1 MDALGEPPAL
11 ADVVAAV
18 ARLYPPSLTEGWDAV
33 GLVCGTPERDVR
45 RILIAVDPV
54 SLVVDEA
61 LDIGADLLITHHPLL
76 LRGVHSVAATSAK
89 GRVLTR
95 LIEGGCALHTAHTN
109 ADAADPGVS
118 DALAEVL
125 GLVDLRPLQRAP
137 ESEPT
142 KMLITYVP
150 ADHLDDVLDAAAEAG
165 AGVVGDYTR
174 CAFVSPGNGTY
185 DAPADGSPFIGEAGQ
200 RGSAAEVRVEMT
212 LGARLVPA
220 VIAAVRAAHPYEEPA
235 YQVVPVDAA
244 PRTTGIGRVGEL
256 VEPMPLAEFA
266 GLVAARLPATHH
278 GVRVAGELGGEVAT
292 VAVCG
297 GAGDSLLADATAAG
311 ADVYLTADL
320 RHHRVEEHLADGGCA
335 VVDVAHWASEWPWC
349 VQLATLLPG
358 ALAELGIAPDS
369 VEVKVSTTSTDP
381 WTQQLPQT
389 GRGDALGQM
398 ADEEELA

>member
-1 MDALGEPPAL
+1 MDEAGTPPSL

-45 RILIAVDPV
+45 RVLIAVDPV
-54 SLVVDEA
+54 SVVVDEA
-61 LDIGADLLITHHPLL
+61 LELGADLLITHHPLL
-76 LRGVHSVAATSAK
+76 LRGVSSVAATTAK

-95 LIEGGCALHTAHTN
+95 LIEGGCALLTAHTN

-125 GLVDLRPLQRAP
+125 GLVGLRPLQRVP
-137 ESEPT
+137 ESEQM

-150 ADHLDDVLDAAAEAG
+150 VEHLDDVLDAAAEAG

-174 CAFVSPGNGTY
+174 CAFVSPGSGTY
-185 DAPADGSPFIGEAGQ
+185 DAPADGSPFVGAAGE

-212 LGARLVPA
+212 LGARKVPA
-220 VIAAVRAAHPYEEPA
+220 VVAAIRAAHPYEEPA
-235 YQVVPVDAA
+235 YQVVPVEVA

-256 VEPMPLAEFA
+256 PTPIALSEFA
-266 GLVAARLPATHH
+266 ELVAARLPPTHH
-278 GVRVAGELGGEVAT
+278 GVRVGGELGGEVAT

-349 VQLATLLPG
+349 VQLAALLPG

-369 VEVKVSTTSTDP
+369 VEMKVSTTSTDP
-381 WTQQLPQT
+381 WTQHLPQI
-389 GRGDALGQM
+389 GQVAARGSAVE
-398 ADEEELA
+398 EEELA